1 MNQNLVNKSCGNT
14 VKLIRN
20 VFEQLSLKNNQ
31 IKTFDAIT
39 DETVDDIFTEIQLD
53 NDLNKK
59 ETAVALKAKPLLK
72 GFLDYCCKQRTSYF
86 SVKNAVIQN
95 VQLASQK
102 DCTTCQTL
110 SPMRQM
116 KATIKH
122 FKLYMLPKLLRS
134 SYHQKTTANKEHSIT
149 FQPDKQHASNKKLI
163 IVCVYCK
170 KPRVMSKEQRI

>member
-1 MNQNLVNKSCGNT
+1 MNQNLVKKSCGNT

-31 IKTFDAIT
+31 IKTFDA
-39 DETVDDIFTEIQLD
+39 VDDIFTEIQLD
-53 NDLNKK
+53 NNLNKK
-59 ETAVALKAKPLLK
+59 ETAVAMKVKPLLK
-72 GFLDYCCKQRTSYF
+72 GFLDYCCKQRTYYF

-110 SPMRQM
+110 SPMRQI

-134 SYHQKTTANKEHSIT
+134 SYHQKQQQTRS
-149 FQPDKQHASNKKLI
+149 
-163 IVCVYCK
+163 
-170 KPRVMSKEQRI
+170 RVSPSSQINNMLVIKT